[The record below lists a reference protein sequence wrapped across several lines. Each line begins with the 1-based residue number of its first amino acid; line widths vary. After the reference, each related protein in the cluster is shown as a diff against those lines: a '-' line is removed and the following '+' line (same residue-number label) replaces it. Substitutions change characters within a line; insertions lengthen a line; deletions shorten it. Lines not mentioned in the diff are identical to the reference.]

1 MTHAHEE
8 ALPKKTRWQRFR
20 DYWLVDKSFEVLS
33 KKKVI
38 LRLLKEDEEKKLKEE
53 EEKKSIVSGVLEG
66 RESLEEEQ
74 SAEAESVVTISV
86 SDKEKKEIVAAYCA
100 LLEPSEELLRDRA
113 YARLNKK
120 WTRYQGWK
128 SGQQPQESLKVEI
141 DTQALLSTENS
152 QKAQASKLMKEEKKQ
167 KNELFFWCLSEEREL
182 AGDNKKVNYDK
193 KVDVEALI
201 ERLRITGKNARAAC
215 KKAESMTQM
224 NKEEALKEALQGGQ
238 LTAEKIEKIKI
249 IKQRIDMH
257 FRPEKLLNTKD
268 DEENEKIRK
277 NFPYL
282 NDEGDPVE
290 KEGDAAETNS
300 VEYESISR
308 VNSKGKRVR
317 YFIGKLASL
326 IFSFGCGLTTA
337 GGLFIFTG
345 TALLGWVSVVFVA
358 GGFIYFSFFLKNT
371 PQVAGRFFS
380 WSAIKE
386 SLGKMFSHLK
396 TTEEKVGKALLFGFL
411 MIAAAATGFVA
422 GVLMYVGMMG
432 IISTFGLACPPALVA
447 CMAAITAFCIA
458 SDCSHEGNK

>member
-38 LRLLKEDEEKKLKEE
+38 LRLLKED

-167 KNELFFWCLSEEREL
+167 KNELFFWCLSEERKL
-182 AGDNKKVNYDK
+182 AGDNKNVNYDK
-193 KVDVEALI
+193 KFDVEALI

-215 KKAESMTQM
+215 EKAKKMLQET
-224 NKEEALKEALQGGQ
+224 NEEEALKQALQKER
-238 LTAEKIEKIKI
+238 LTEEEIENVKI
-249 IKQRIDMH
+249 IKQRIDTY
-257 FRPEKLLNTKD
+257 FAPKKLKNKGEFIN
-268 DEENEKIRK
+268 EEGE
-277 NFPYL
+277 
-282 NDEGDPVE
+282 VV
-290 KEGDAAETNS
+290 KEEYAAETNS
-300 VEYESISR
+300 VEDGSLSR

-337 GGLFIFTG
+337 G
-345 TALLGWVSVVFVA
+345 ALLIVTGAAMFGWVSLFFV
-358 GGFIYFSFFLKNT
+358 GG
-371 PQVAGRFFS
+371 GGG
-380 WSAIKE
+380 E
-386 SLGKMFSHLK
+386 
-396 TTEEKVGKALLFGFL
+396 
-411 MIAAAATGFVA
+411 
-422 GVLMYVGMMG
+422 
-432 IISTFGLACPPALVA
+432 
-447 CMAAITAFCIA
+447 
-458 SDCSHEGNK
+458 